1 MTSPPEHFRFRP
13 LEADWELLALEE
25 LAELGWLPAKG
36 NELAP
41 GSGHRKSWDDLILHS
56 DLGEAIERLNPGLPP
71 DAVRKAVEEAARA
84 TSTDAYEENRTAH
97 GYLTGGIRSVA
108 YTDKFG
114 AEHNPTIRLIDLV
127 DPGANVYRA
136 VRQVTVIQGEK
147 NRRFDIVLY
156 VNGLPLAVL
165 EIKRAGDENATLED
179 AHAQI
184 GWYVKEFPTAF
195 RYNTIVLLSDGVTA
209 KYGTPFTPFEH
220 FAPWHVNESG
230 QPVRSLDGAGLSESA
245 QTLALH
251 GLFTHDRF
259 LKLVS
264 TFVNFVPSKKAKRIA
279 KPHQYFA
286 VSRAAEAV
294 REAAATD
301 GRAGVVWHT
310 QGSGKSEEM
319 VLTSNLVMRD
329 PALLN
334 PTIIVITD
342 RNDLDD
348 QLYSTFLESEVLP
361 ERPKQILTRAELRE
375 ELAAKRTGGILFTTL
390 QKFGRTKEEKESGID
405 HPLLSDRRNIVV
417 VVDEAHRSHY
427 DTLDGYARH
436 LRDALPHATL
446 LAFTGTP
453 ISEADRNT
461 REVFGDKGAYDGYI
475 DVYDLK
481 RAADDGA
488 TVKVYHESRVVE
500 LVLDQDV
507 DTTKIDEEA
516 DRITEGLDDT
526 ERRRIEQAVATMNA
540 MYGAPARVRDLTAD
554 LVAHW
559 KDRRERMQ
567 PFVGV
572 SDKGGATGKAM
583 IVCATR
589 EICVRVYDAL
599 RELRPEWHSDDPT
612 KGAMKIVFSS
622 NSRKDLEHLRVH
634 ALSDS
639 QRKTVINRAKNPD
652 DELELLIVNNM
663 LLTGFDAP
671 PIHTMYLDRPLRGAN
686 LMQALARVNRRFR
699 GKEDGLLVGYAPLTE
714 KLQKAIAEYSAA
726 DREDRT
732 LGQDI
737 DRALDELRNEF
748 DIIEGILRG
757 FDWRGLLARPSRTSF
772 IDAAL
777 RTANY
782 LRDTK
787 TPGNNPEKLDDPRQT
802 LGRRFRE
809 HAHRLERFYALT
821 ASSANIG
828 ERFPDHQATWRRD
841 IQFFVEV
848 RAYMAKLDAMDR
860 EARGLPVARDVEL
873 YLAQL
878 TSTVVETSGVTD
890 LFAEAGLETADLTNL
905 SDALVAQLTNS
916 ETPHLAAEA
925 LRRLIEQKMRKV
937 TRHNIVRRTTFSER
951 LQDLMIRYMREQLTS
966 AEIIAKLVELA
977 KEIANDPK
985 RGEQFSP
992 PLDWKELAF
1001 YDAVADHGTALELMG
1016 DEVLAGIARDL
1027 VAQVQK
1033 NLRRDWIS
1041 REPVR
1046 ARLRATIKRLL
1057 ARHNYPPDQEVKA
1070 IELVLQQMEHFADV
1084 WSKDGAIA

>member
-1 MTSPPEHFRFRP
+1 MTPPSKDSRFRP
-13 LEADWELLALEE
+13 LEVDWELLALEE
-25 LAELGWLPAKG
+25 LAELAWLPAKG

-41 GSGHRKSWDDLILHS
+41 SSGYRKSWDDLILYS
-56 DLGEAIERLNPGLPP
+56 DLSEAIERLNPELPP
-71 DAVRKAVEEAARA
+71 EAVRKAMEEAARA
-84 TSTDAYEENRTAH
+84 RSSDAYEENRTAH
-97 GYLTGGIRSVA
+97 GHLIGGIRSVT
-108 YTDKFG
+108 YIDDFG
-114 AEHNPTIRLIDLV
+114 AEHNPTIRLIDLT
-127 DPGANVYRA
+127 DPAANVYRA
-136 VRQVTVIQGEK
+136 ARQVTVIQGEK

-165 EIKRAGDENATLED
+165 EIKRAGDEDATLED

-184 GWYVKEFPTAF
+184 GWYVAEFPTAF
-195 RYNTIVLLSDGVTA
+195 RYNAVVLLSDGVTA

-220 FAPWHVNESG
+220 FAPWKVDEDG
-230 QPVRSLDGAGLSESA
+230 EPVESLDGAGLSESA
-245 QTLALH
+245 QNLALH
-251 GLFTHDRF
+251 GLFTHARF
-259 LKLVS
+259 LKLIGS
-264 TFVNFVPSKKAKRIA
+264 FINFVPSKKTKRIA
-279 KPHQYFA
+279 KPHQFFA
-286 VSRAAEAV
+286 VNRAAEAV
-294 REAAATD
+294 RAAAATD

-348 QLYSTFLESEVLP
+348 QLYSTFLESEILP
-361 ERPKQILTRAELRE
+361 EKPRQILTRAELRE

-390 QKFGRTKEEKESGID
+390 QKFGRTKEEKESGTD

-427 DTLDGYARH
+427 DNLDGYARH
-436 LRDALPHATL
+436 LRDALPHATM

-453 ISEADRNT
+453 ISEADRDT
-461 REVFGDKGAYDGYI
+461 RQVFGDYI

-500 LVLDQDV
+500 LVLDEGV

-526 ERRRIEQAVATMNA
+526 ERRRVEQAVTTMNA
-540 MYGAPARVRDLTAD
+540 MYGAPARIRDLTND

-559 KDRRERMQ
+559 EDRRERMK

-572 SDKGGATGKAM
+572 SEKGGAPGKAM
-583 IVCATR
+583 VVCATR

-599 RELRPEWHSDDPT
+599 RELRPEWHSDDPA

-622 NSRKDLEHLRVH
+622 NSRKDPEHLRVH
-634 ALSDS
+634 ALTDS
-639 QRKTVINRAKNPD
+639 QRKAVINRAKDPD
-652 DELELLIVNNM
+652 DPLELLIVNSM

-714 KLQKAIAEYSAA
+714 NLQKAIAEYSAA
-726 DREDRT
+726 DRQDRT

-748 DIIEGILRG
+748 DIIDGLLRG
-757 FDWRGLLARPSRTSF
+757 IDWRGLLARPGRRSF

-777 RTANY
+777 RTANH
-782 LRDTK
+782 LRDTR
-787 TPGNNPEKLDDPRQT
+787 TPGNNPEKLDDPSQT
-802 LGRRFRE
+802 LGRRFRD

-821 ASSANIG
+821 ASSADIG
-828 ERFPDHQATWRRD
+828 ERFPDHPATWRRD

-860 EARGLPVARDVEL
+860 EARGLPGTTREIEL
-873 YLAQL
+873 YLEQL

-890 LFAEAGLETADLTNL
+890 LFAEAGLGIADLTNL
-905 SDALVAQLTNS
+905 NDALIARLINS

-925 LRRLIEQKMRKV
+925 LRRLIERKLREV
-937 TRHNIVRRTTFSER
+937 TRHNVVRRTTFSER
-951 LQDLMIRYMREQLTS
+951 LQDLMIRYMREQLTG

-977 KEIANDPK
+977 KEIANDHR
-985 RGEQFSP
+985 RGERFTP
-992 PLDWKELAF
+992 PLDWQELAF
-1001 YDAVADHGTALELMG
+1001 YDAVADHGTAREVMG
-1016 DEVLAGIARDL
+1016 DEVLASIARDL
-1027 VAQVQK
+1027 VVQVRK
-1033 NLRRDWIS
+1033 NLKKDWIS

-1057 ARHNYPPDQEVKA
+1057 ARYNYPPDQEVKA
-1070 IELVLQQMEHFADV
+1070 IELVLRQMEHFADI
-1084 WSKDGAIA
+1084 WSKDAA